1 MLAVTAKAGDIRV
14 SVVMAAYNAEDYI
27 EKAILSVLSQTF
39 EGIEVVIVNDGSSD
53 GTLKKIEELCR
64 CDSRVRIISQ
74 KNSGQT
80 TAKNQGIINSLG
92 EFVAFC
98 DADDYYAVDKLEK
111 QLSIFD
117 ADASIGVVYSDTQ
130 SIDES
135 GVLLEESGD
144 KSFFEGDV
152 LNDLLFDNFIPF
164 GSAMVRRQCLEEH
177 GAFNEEYRM
186 GIDWDL
192 WLRISTRWKFS
203 YIDEK
208 LYFYRQWAG
217 QMSRNYD
224 GRYTGARLILKNFYA
239 KHKGLVGFHQYRRAQ
254 ADIYAGHAYHISLYE
269 GYVPRL
275 FWVSIMA
282 VVMGVDYPSSL
293 RRVARALVRSF

>member
-1 MLAVTAKAGDIRV
+1 M
-14 SVVMAAYNAEDYI
+14 
-27 EKAILSVLSQTF
+27 
-39 EGIEVVIVNDGSSD
+39 
-53 GTLKKIEELCR
+53 
-64 CDSRVRIISQ
+64 
-74 KNSGQT
+74 
-80 TAKNQGIINSLG
+80 
-92 EFVAFC
+92 AFC